1 MADVKWIKINTDMFD
16 NKKIKYIRRLPDGN
30 NMALIWVMLLT
41 MAGRCNTNGLIFL
54 TEDIPYTP
62 QMLADELGF
71 DESFVTLTLQTLEKL
86 NMITDSDGF
95 ITVTGWEE
103 HQNIEGMDK
112 IREQTRARVEK
123 YRQKQKNSPCSVT
136 SNATVTESNATDKEI
151 DIERELEIDKKY
163 NITPIRHKHGE
174 YGNVLLSD
182 EDFEKLKTEFP
193 ADYKE
198 RIEQLSSYMASTGKK
213 YKNHLATIRNW
224 ARKETITNSSPQQSE
239 SNGYNAFMAELAAMR
254 E

>member
-41 MAGRCNTNGLIFL
+41 MAGRCNTNGMIFL

-71 DESFVTLTLQTLEKL
+71 DESFIALTLQTLEKL
-86 NMITDSDGF
+86 NMITDSNGL

-112 IREQTRARVEK
+112 IREQNRIRKQRQREREK
-123 YRQKQKNSPCSVT
+123 QLLSDCHV
-136 SNATVTESNATDKEI
+136 TVTGSNATDKEI
-151 DIERELEIDKKY
+151 DIERELEIDNKY
-163 NITPIRHKHGE
+163 KITPIRHKYGE

-182 EDFEKLKTEFP
+182 ADLEKLKTEFP
-193 ADYKE
+193 ADHEE
-198 RIEQLSSYMASTGKK
+198 RIERLSSYIASTGKK

-224 ARKETITNSSPQQSE
+224 ARKETTTNSSTQQSK
-239 SNGYNAFMAELAAMR
+239 SNEYSAFMAELAAMR